1 MADDKP
7 QYQSEREERIVTETL
22 RDFATMTTWR
32 NVFAL
37 QWEEISRL
45 IWPEQSNT
53 FMYGSFNFPG
63 MKRTQYQVDATGQSA
78 LHKFAAICD
87 SLLTPRN
94 SMWHQ
99 LEASNPYLMKN
110 RDVRLWFEDTT
121 RRLFKYRYSPTANF
135 AAQNYYNFR
144 SLGAFG
150 TAGMF
155 VDELDDPYHGQ
166 RGLRYKGISLG
177 ELFLRENHQG
187 LIDGFIRWFR
197 LTARQAYQKWGDK
210 IDDKLKA
217 ALEQGSEDKF
227 DFLHHVC
234 PRDDYEKGHIG
245 ARGKPFLSCY
255 ISVQGRR
262 LLDEG
267 GYRMLPIACSRYD
280 QAPQEVYGRS
290 PAMMVLPALKTLN
303 AEKTTFLKQ
312 GHRASDPV
320 LLTTDDGVVGMS
332 LRPGAINKGGMSID
346 GKPLIGVLP
355 TGNIQINEKMMDMEV
370 RLIEDAFLTN
380 LFQLALNL
388 KDLPQMT
395 ATQVIEIMN
404 QKGILLA
411 PTIGRQQSEYLGPMI
426 DRELDV
432 LASQKLLA
440 PMPPLLR
447 EAKGEYEVL
456 YTSELSRAQRMSDV
470 SGFFRSVEFSKEIVN
485 VTQDL
490 SALDWANF
498 DRAMPEVASI
508 QGSPERWT
516 STDREIAAKRQSRAQ
531 QQQAEQQI
539 KALPNIAAMKKADAA
554 QYKAG
559 MMQPPQNTPMP
570 TDQGLPQ

>member
-1 MADDKP
+1 MSDDNQP
-7 QYQSEREERIVTETL
+7 RMSDREERIVAETL
-22 RDFATMTTWR
+22 RDFNAMTTWR

-37 QWEEISRL
+37 QWEEVARL

-53 FMYGSFNFPG
+53 FMYGTFNFPG
-63 MKRTQYQVDATGQSA
+63 MKKTQYQVDATGQSA

-99 LEASNPYLMKN
+99 LEATDPYLMKD

-121 RRLFKYRYSPTANF
+121 RRLFKYRYDPMSNF

-144 SLGAFG
+144 GLGAFG

-155 VDELDDPYHGQ
+155 IDELYDPIHGH
-166 RGLRYKGISLG
+166 RGLRYKGVPLG

-187 LIDGFIRWFR
+187 LVDGFIRWFR
-197 LTARQAYQKWGDK
+197 MNARQAYQKWGDK
-210 IDDKLKA
+210 IPDGMKA
-217 ALEQGSEDKF
+217 ALEKGDMHLF
-227 DFLHHVC
+227 DILHHVC
-234 PRDDYEKGHIG
+234 PREDYEHGRIG
-245 ARGKPFLSCY
+245 ARGKPFASFY
-255 ISVQGRR
+255 VAVEGRK
-262 LLDEG
+262 LLEEG

-290 PAMMVLPALKTLN
+290 PAMMVLPSLKTLN
-303 AEKTTFLKQ
+303 AQKTTFLKQ
-312 GHRASDPV
+312 GHRAADPV
-320 LLTTDDGVVGMS
+320 LLTTDDGVVGIS

-355 TGNIQINEKMMDMEV
+355 TGNVQINEKMMDMEV

-411 PTIGRQQSEYLGPMI
+411 PTIGRQQSEYLGPLI
-426 DRELDV
+426 DRELD
-432 LASQKLLA
+432 LLSSQKLLE
-440 PMPPLLR
+440 PPPPLLT
-447 EAKGEYEVL
+447 EAKGEYQVV

-470 SGFFRSVEFSKEIVN
+470 SGFFRTVEFSKELIN
-485 VTQDL
+485 ITQDP
-490 SALDWANF
+490 SALDWANL
-498 DRAMPEVASI
+498 DRAMPEIAGI
-508 QGSPERWT
+508 QGSPVRWT
-516 STDREIAAKRQSRAQ
+516 ASDKEIQAKRESRAKA
-531 QQQAEQQI
+531 QQAEMQL
-539 KALPNIAAMKKADAA
+539 KAMPNIAAMKSAEAK
-554 QYKAG
+554 QYAAG
-559 MMQPPQNTPMP
+559 MMQQPQNTPMP
-570 TDQGLPQ
+570 TDQGMP